1 MAAGR
6 TILGR
11 VTDPL
16 PAEQRRASDADREHV
31 AERLRDAA
39 GDGRLTIP
47 ELEERLEAAFS
58 ARTYAELEPLTHDLP
73 DHPHPA
79 PRVPSTL
86 RPAGSPARVTGRE
99 GRTWS
104 LALMSGTTRH
114 GRWAMGS
121 RHTAISVMGGVDL
134 DLRDAELET
143 SEVTI
148 WAFTLMGGI
157 DVVVPDDCALDASGF
172 GLMGGFDQTEHAPVA
187 PPGAPV
193 VRVRGLALMGG
204 IDVHRKPRRSRATDE
219 VESGSR
225 RRELES

>member
-1 MAAGR
+1 VGR
-6 TILGR
+6 TILGP

-47 ELEERLEAAFS
+47 ELEERLEAAFA

-73 DHPHPA
+73 DHPYSG
-79 PRVPSTL
+79 PRVPSAVRRDT
-86 RPAGSPARVTGRE
+86 PARVTGRE

-104 LALMSGTTRH
+104 FALMSGTTRR
-114 GRWAMGS
+114 GRWAIGS
-121 RHTAISVMGGVDL
+121 RHTAIAVMGGVDL
-134 DLRDAELET
+134 DLRDAELES

-157 DVVVPDDCALDASGF
+157 DVVVPDDCVLDASGF
-172 GLMGGFDQTEHAPVA
+172 GLMGGFDQTEHAPAA

-204 IDVHRKPRRSRATDE
+204 IDVHRKVRRSRAATNE
-219 VESGSR
+219 VESSSR